1 MTGWGSVESIV
12 AAIREEAR
20 AERDRL
26 DAETAATI
34 ARLRE
39 EDNQTPV
46 AVPDGDARIE
56 AARRQARERAAEEH
70 WADRQ
75 LALES
80 RERWMARAV
89 ALGLERLRTADAAR
103 RREDLLDLAREAAAR
118 VGGPAIDIV
127 VAPADLALADPT
139 WRDQV
144 AATISAAV
152 TVAADPAVTGGCI
165 ARSADGR
172 LNYDNTFAGR
182 TRRFEGAWRSALSEL
197 LESV

>member
-20 AERDRL
+20 AEIDRL

-34 ARLRE
+34 ARFCD
-39 EDNQTPV
+39 EDRQTPV

-56 AARRQARERAAEEH
+56 AARRQARERAAEEN

-80 RERWMARAV
+80 RERWMARVV
-89 ALGLERLRTADAAR
+89 ALGLDRLRAADAATR
-103 RREDLLDLAREAAAR
+103 RDDLLYLAGEAAAR
-118 VGGPAIDIV
+118 VGGPAVEII
-127 VAPADLALADPT
+127 VAPDDLALADPT
-139 WRDQV
+139 WCAQV
-144 AATISAAV
+144 AGTIGAAV
-152 TVAADPAVTGGCI
+152 TVAVDAAVTGGCI

-172 LNYDNTFAGR
+172 LNYDNTFTAR

-197 LESV
+197 LASV